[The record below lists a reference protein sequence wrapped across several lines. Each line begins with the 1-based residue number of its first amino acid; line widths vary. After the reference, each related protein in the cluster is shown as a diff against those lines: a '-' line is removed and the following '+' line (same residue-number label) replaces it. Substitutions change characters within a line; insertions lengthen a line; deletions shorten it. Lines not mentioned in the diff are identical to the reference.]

1 MKVTIDIDCT
11 PEEARRFI
19 GLPDL
24 APVHEAY
31 VDKLRAAVADG
42 ATAELAGEMMRSW
55 GPMSEAGLSMWRQML
70 EGMGKAPR

>member
-24 APVHEAY
+24 TPVHEAY
-31 VDKLRAAVADG
+31 VDKLKSLVADG
-42 ATAELAGEMMRSW
+42 PTPELVADIMKSW
-55 GPMSEAGLSMWRQML
+55 GPMSETGLSMWRQML
-70 EGMGKAPR
+70 EGMSTAPR